1 MEEVKARDIMTKEVI
16 AISHNTSIR
25 EADEILK
32 KNKITGLP
40 VIDKKGE
47 MVGIISEKH
56 LLSIY
61 DVRGE
66 EVEHYAFRLPYEY
79 RVWVEE
85 IMTKEVLSVNQ
96 ETPLKEICEI
106 MVKNHIHR
114 VPVLWEKK
122 VVGIISTM
130 DIVKYLLEL
139 LSEKKISKKLDKG

>member
-1 MEEVKARDIMTKEVI
+1 MEKIKARDIMTKKVI
-16 AISHNTSIR
+16 TISRNTSIR

-61 DVRGE
+61 DIRGE

-85 IMTKEVLSVNQ
+85 IMTKEVLSVNE
-96 ETPLKEICEI
+96 ETSLKEICEI

-114 VPVLWEKK
+114 VPVLREKK

-130 DIVKYLLEL
+130 DIAKYTLEL
-139 LSEKKISKKLDKG
+139 LSEKISKKT